1 MSTAVPKA
9 VLDRR
14 LVRKGNTAIP
24 QVRVS
29 WIGLPDVA
37 AMWEDYYILKE
48 RFPTAPVWGHDGSF
62 GRGRCN
68 RRRHPGVSTA
78 QEKEDITQKE
88 KAYLLI
94 YVILCMYDK

>member
-1 MSTAVPKA
+1 MSTTVPKV

-48 RFPTAPVWGHDGSF
+48 RFLIAPAWGHDGSL
-62 GRGRCN
+62 GGG
-68 RRRHPGVSTA
+68 GVTGVGT
-78 QEKEDITQKE
+78 QE
-88 KAYLLI
+88 
-94 YVILCMYDK
+94 